1 MIIIDTD
8 ALIEILNKKSKKGQE
23 IYEKLEQNKEIF
35 AITSITLYE
44 ILHFFMKMKMN
55 TFPPIHLLQVYGFSK
70 EAAQKAAELVI
81 ELEKKGRKV
90 KATTLM
96 IASIVMSKGAT
107 ICTLNEGFNELKD
120 AGLKLF
126 LEKELLFYKI

>member
-23 IYEKLEQNKEIF
+23 IYEKMEQNKESY

-70 EAAQKAAELVI
+70 EAAQKAAELII

-96 IASIVMSKGAT
+96 ISSIVINENA
-107 ICTLNEGFNELKD
+107 ILCTLNKDFNELKD

-126 LEKELLFYKI
+126 LGN

>member
-8 ALIEILNKKSKKGQE
+8 ALIEVLNKKSKKGQE
-23 IYEKLEQNKEIF
+23 IYEKMEQNKESF

-55 TFPPIHLLQVYGFSK
+55 TFPPLHLLQVYGFSK

-96 IASIVMSKGAT
+96 ISSIVINENA
-107 ICTLNEGFNELKD
+107 ILCTLNKDFNELKD

-126 LEKELLFYKI
+126 LGN

>member
-8 ALIEILNKKSKKGQE
+8 ALIEVLNKKSKKGQE
-23 IYEKLEQNKEIF
+23 IYEKMEQNKESF

-55 TFPPIHLLQVYGFSK
+55 PFPPLHLLQVYGFSK

-96 IASIVMSKGAT
+96 ISSIVINENA
-107 ICTLNEGFNELKD
+107 ILCTLNKDFDELKD

-126 LEKELLFYKI
+126 LGN

>member
-8 ALIEILNKKSKKGQE
+8 ALIEILNKKSKKGQK
-23 IYEKLEQNKEIF
+23 IYEKMELSGEIF

-44 ILHFFMKMKMN
+44 ILYFFMKMKMN
-55 TFPPIHLLQVYGFSK
+55 ILPPIHLLHVYGFSK
-70 EAAQKAAELVI
+70 EDAQKAAELEI
-81 ELEKKGRKV
+81 ELENKGRKV
-90 KATTLM
+90 KATILI

-126 LEKELLFYKI
+126 LE

>member
-8 ALIEILNKKSKKGQE
+8 ALIEVLNKKSKKGQE
-23 IYEKLEQNKEIF
+23 IYEKMEQNKESF

-55 TFPPIHLLQVYGFSK
+55 TFPPLHLLQVYGFSK

-96 IASIVMSKGAT
+96 ISSIVINENAI
-107 ICTLNEGFNELKD
+107 ICTLNHDFNELKD
-120 AGLKLF
+120 AGLNLF
-126 LEKELLFYKI
+126 LVN